1 MNAFAGPIEQG
12 AKALANTIKAVPQAI
27 PQPRFP
33 EAVGYA
39 FLGAYTLLVVA
50 TVVVY
55 AMKRMRPERNY
66 EELRLRIKTWWI
78 IVVLTTF
85 ALGFNVYFSI
95 FCVAF
100 VSFLAFK
107 EYLSLIPTRRA
118 DHRVLFWAYMA
129 IPIQYAFVGAAWY
142 GVFIIFI
149 PVYWFLLLPMRMVLI
164 GETQGFLRAVGTLQ
178 FGLMTCVFSL
188 SHAAFLLVLPES
200 GNPNGGGVAMLF
212 YLVFLTQLNDVAQ
225 YVWGKL
231 LGRHKVT
238 PSVSPNKTVEGLLG
252 GVATTTFLAFVLAP
266 WLTPMGH
273 VQALACGLLIGFG
286 GFIGDVTISAI
297 KRDLGIKDSGSLLPG
312 HGGIL
317 DRLDSL
323 TFTAPM
329 YFHFVYYLY
338 Y

>member
-1 MNAFAGPIEQG
+1 MDAKQVGGKTSPSTKVLPDPIPE
-12 AKALANTIKAVPQAI
+12 PH
-27 PQPRFP
+27 FP

-39 FLGAYTLLVVA
+39 FLGAYAILIVA
-50 TVVVY
+50 TVIVY
-55 AMKRMRPERNY
+55 ALKRLRTERSY

-107 EYLSLIPTRRA
+107 EYLSIIPTRRA

-129 IPIQYAFVGAAWY
+129 IPVQYVLVGVAWY

-149 PVYWFLLLPMRMVLI
+149 PVYWFLIMPMRMVLI
-164 GETQGFLRAVGTLQ
+164 GETQGFLKAVGTLQ
-178 FGLMTCVFSL
+178 FGLMTCVFSI
-188 SHAAFLLVLPES
+188 SHAAYLLVLPEA
-200 GNPNGGGVAMLF
+200 GNPNGGGVALLF

-225 YVWGKL
+225 YVWGKM
-231 LGRHKVT
+231 LGRTKVT
-238 PSVSPNKTVEGLLG
+238 PTVSPNKTLEGLLG
-252 GVATTTFLAFVLAP
+252 GVATTTFLAFMLAP
-266 WLTPMGH
+266 WLTPLNH
-273 VQALACGLLIGFG
+273 IQSLAIGLLIGFG

-297 KRDLGIKDSGSLLPG
+297 KRDLAIKDSGNFLPG

-329 YFHFVYYLY
+329 FFHTVYFLY